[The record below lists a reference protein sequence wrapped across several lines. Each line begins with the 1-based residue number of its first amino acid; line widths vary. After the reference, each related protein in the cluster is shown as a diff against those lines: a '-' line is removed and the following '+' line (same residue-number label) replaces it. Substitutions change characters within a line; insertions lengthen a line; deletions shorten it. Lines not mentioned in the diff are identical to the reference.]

1 MRKLSVAALTLAVGL
16 QLAGCG
22 SKEPTGQVAA
32 RVGKD
37 EVTVQEIQAELN
49 GYVAPDAKTRKLA
62 EQRALQNIIQ
72 RKLLAQ
78 AAEKAGVEKSPEF
91 AIQKAKMEDVLL
103 VQAWRNSLVKAVPE
117 PSKEQIQQ
125 FISQHPELFASRKVF
140 TVDQLRLPAVNDP
153 KLFAELKPLNS
164 LDDIGKVLQ
173 AHGIQ
178 YSTAKG
184 TLDVLSLDPK
194 LVASIEKLPDGEVFV
209 VPSGNMLVANKITE
223 TKVLPVP
230 DDEAAKL
237 AARYIKAEQAQE
249 SVNRMFS
256 SAIANHPKVKVVYNK
271 AYAPPAA
278 PAKGASDK
286 AAGAP
291 AKAG

>member
-1 MRKLSVAALTLAVGL
+1 MRKLSVTALTLAVGL

-32 RVGKD
+32 RVGRD
-37 EVTVQEIQAELN
+37 EITVQEVQAELN
-49 GYVAPDAKTRKLA
+49 GYTAPDAKTRKLA

-78 AAEKAGVEKSPEF
+78 AAEKAGVDKSPEL
-91 AIQKAKMEDVLL
+91 AIQKAKMEDMLL
-103 VQAWRNSLVKAVPE
+103 VQTWRNSLVKAVPE
-117 PSKEQIQQ
+117 PSNEQIQQ
-125 FISQHPELFASRKVF
+125 FITQHPELFASRKVF
-140 TVDQLRLPAVNDP
+140 AVDQLRLPMVNDP
-153 KLFAELKPLNS
+153 KLFAELKPLNT
-164 LDDIGKVLQ
+164 LEDIGRVLQ

-194 LVASIEKLPDGEVFV
+194 LVADLEQLPAAEVFV
-209 VPSGNMLVANKITE
+209 VPSGNMLVANKITD
-223 TKVLPVP
+223 TKVVPVP
-230 DDEAAKL
+230 TDVANKL
-237 AARYIKAEQAQE
+237 AARYIKASQAQE

-256 SAIANHPKVKVVYNK
+256 SAVNNHPKIKVLYNK

-278 PAKGASDK
+278 PAKGAADK
-286 AAGAP
+286 GAGAA

>member
-1 MRKLSVAALTLAVGL
+1 MLSVAGLTLAVGL

-22 SKEPTGQVAA
+22 SKAPSGQVAA

-37 EVTVQEIQAELN
+37 EITVQEVQAELA
-49 GYVAPDAKTRKLA
+49 GYTAPDAKTRKLA

-78 AAEKAGVEKSPEF
+78 AAVKAGVDKAPEL
-91 AIQKAKMEDVLL
+91 AIQKAKMEDMLL
-103 VQAWRNSLVKAVPE
+103 VQTWRNSLVKAVPE
-117 PSKEQIQQ
+117 PAPEQVKQ
-125 FISQHPELFASRKVF
+125 FVAQHPELFANRKVF

-164 LDDIGKVLQ
+164 LDDIGRVLQ

-184 TLDVLSLDPK
+184 TLDVLSLDPT
-194 LVASIEKLPDGEVFV
+194 LVANLEKLPPGEVFV
-209 VPSGNMLVANKITE
+209 VPSGNMLVANKITD
-223 TKVLPVP
+223 TKVVPVP
-230 DDEAAKL
+230 DDVANKL
-237 AARYIKAEQAQE
+237 AVRYIKSSQAQE

-256 SAIANHPKVKVVYNK
+256 SAINNHPKVKVVYNK

-278 PAKGASDK
+278 PAKGATGS
-286 AAGAP
+286 ATT

>member
-1 MRKLSVAALTLAVGL
+1 MRKLSVAALALAVGL

-37 EVTVQEIQAELN
+37 EVTVQEVQAELN
-49 GYVAPDAKTRKLA
+49 GYTAPDAKTRKLA
-62 EQRALQNIIQ
+62 EQRALQSIIE

-78 AAEKAGVEKSPEF
+78 AATKAGVDKAPEL
-91 AIQKAKMEDVLL
+91 AIQKAKMEDMLL
-103 VQAWRNSLVKAVPE
+103 VQSWRNSLVKAVPE
-117 PSKEQIQQ
+117 PSNEQIQQ
-125 FISQHPELFASRKVF
+125 FISQHPELFANRKVF
-140 TVDQLRLPAVNDP
+140 AVDQLRLPAVNDP

-164 LDDIGKVLQ
+164 LEDIGRVLQ

-178 YSTAKG
+178 YATGKG

-194 LVASIEKLPDGEVFV
+194 LVADIEKLPPDEVFV
-209 VPSGNMLVANKITE
+209 VPSGNMLVANKITDA
-223 TKVLPVP
+223 KVAPVP
-230 DDEAAKL
+230 ADVASKL
-237 AARYIKAEQAQE
+237 AARYIKTNQAQE

-256 SAIANHPKVKVVYNK
+256 SAINNHPKVKVVYNK

-278 PAKGASDK
+278 PAKGSADK
-286 AAGAP
+286 GAGAA

>member
-1 MRKLSVAALTLAVGL
+1 MRKLSVMALTLAVGL

-22 SKEPTGQVAA
+22 GKEPTGQVAA

-37 EVTVQEIQAELN
+37 EITVQEVQAELN
-49 GYVAPDAKTRKLA
+49 GYTAPDAKTRKLA

-78 AAEKAGVEKSPEF
+78 AAEKAGVDKSPEL
-91 AIQKAKMEDVLL
+91 AIQKAKMEDMLL
-103 VQAWRNSLVKAVPE
+103 VQTWRSSLVKAVPE
-117 PSKEQIQQ
+117 PSNEQIQQ
-125 FISQHPELFASRKVF
+125 YVTQHPELFANRKVF
-140 TVDQLRLPAVNDP
+140 AVDQLRLPMVNDP
-153 KLFAELKPLNS
+153 KLFAELKPLNT
-164 LDDIGKVLQ
+164 LEDIGRVLQ

-194 LVASIEKLPDGEVFV
+194 LVADLEKLPPGEVFV
-209 VPSGNMLVANKITE
+209 VPSGNMLVANKITD
-223 TKVLPVP
+223 TKVVPLPADV
-230 DDEAAKL
+230 ANKL
-237 AARYIKAEQAQE
+237 AARYVKGSLAQE

-256 SAIANHPKVKVVYNK
+256 SAVSNHPKVKIVYNK

-278 PAKGASDK
+278 PAKGA
-286 AAGAP
+286 AAA